1 MRQRDRVD
9 RLGQDKSAS
18 SSSIEKSADASY
30 PLAQDVVVSK
40 AAAKIDQTGGA
51 APTTVRNPKGNFK
64 ENVKTIS
71 SRDTAITDDYD
82 DEEEGASNGTG
93 FKHSENDQAAL
104 AAQGEFEVELTAW
117 VNARVHAQQQQTAA
131 KPREEA
137 PTSAAATAPSSEKD
151 KGEATASK
159 AVADAVSAEPAHRRE
174 AFASYLSARYLCS
187 RLDPLEKSPVV
198 TSVRRRVARAT
209 DDLAAGR
216 NPLLAAR
223 AIGAVPTTTSAAATS
238 KVSMGSSSGSSQ
250 SDNYAWL
257 RGPNKQSSQR
267 HSAASETTPGPSAS
281 SSSSSVVA
289 EIAAMHRAEAA
300 KQAVVPSEQRG
311 LVKHQG
317 GLKGKGKAHWCTV
330 RDGDWTCGKTFQCDV
345 KALDLV
351 LFLQVVV
358 VAISNAFLVLLIAA
372 LSSHFCFH
380 SVFLMRNRH
389 LLQAQLRGRRPL
401 FGVCTRQAPPCAAA
415 QATSRCARACAC
427 HV

>member
-289 EIAAMHRAEAA
+289 EIAAMRRAEAA

-330 RDGDWTCGKTFQCDV
+330 RDGDWTCGKTFQCDE

-358 VAISNAFLVLLIAA
+358 AAISNAFPVLLKG
-372 LSSHFCFH
+372 LPNFTLL
-380 SVFLMRNRH
+380 FLIPYRH

-401 FGVCTRQAPPCAAA
+401 LGLCTRQAPACAAA
-415 QATSRCARACAC
+415 
-427 HV
+427 